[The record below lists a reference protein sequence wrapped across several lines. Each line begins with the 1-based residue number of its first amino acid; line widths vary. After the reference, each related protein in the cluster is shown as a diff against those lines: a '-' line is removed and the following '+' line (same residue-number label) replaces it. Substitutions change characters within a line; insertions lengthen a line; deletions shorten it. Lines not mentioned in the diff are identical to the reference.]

1 VNESVPEAGIEPAL
15 PYGKQI
21 LSLSCLPI
29 PPLGHWTRCIFV
41 TALLFCSCVKGK
53 QNPTEG
59 VDYQQLQ
66 QAQKLWMQGLDGP
79 FMEIVDAQRVGRE
92 IFFAVAA
99 KAFAERG
106 RVEWSIVDL
115 ERSQQYALKCL
126 AEDYHFRILLRN
138 ERGILTLKAVQAL
151 DMNNTSL
158 VECAKWLT
166 VSGALKLHHT
176 QLLSAERD
184 IELLNAIA
192 EWLKTTP
199 QLTSDPWIDYA
210 HILSEV
216 LKPAP
221 NWVWVREQLDQIAD
235 MDDLMAFE
243 RVMLER
249 RIDTERFCQTD
260 IVQYPKLSV
269 GQLARWQDA
278 QYLCFKP

>member
-1 VNESVPEAGIEPAL
+1 MKKSVPEAGIEPAL

-29 PPLGHWTRCIFV
+29 PPLGHWTRCVLVIAIV
-41 TALLFCSCVKGK
+41 FCSCVKGK

-66 QAQKLWMQGLDGP
+66 QAQKLWMQGLDDP
-79 FMEIVDAQRVGRE
+79 FMEIIDAQRVGKE

-106 RVEWSIVDL
+106 RLEWSIGDL
-115 ERSQQYALKCL
+115 ELSQQYALKCL

-138 ERGILTLKAVQAL
+138 ERGVLTLKAVQAL

-166 VSGALKLHHT
+166 VSWALKLHHT
-176 QLLSAERD
+176 QLRSATRD
-184 IELLNAIA
+184 IELLNALA
-192 EWLKTTP
+192 KWLKTTP
-199 QLTSDPWIDYA
+199 QLTLDPWVDYA
-210 HILSEV
+210 HVLAEV

-221 NWVWVREQLDQIAD
+221 NWIWVREQLDQIDD

-243 RVMLER
+243 RTILEYK
-249 RIDTERFCQTD
+249 IDKERFCQMD
-260 IVQYPKLSV
+260 IVQYTRLSV
-269 GQLARWQDA
+269 GQLERWQDA
-278 QYLCFKP
+278 QYLCYHP